1 MSNALSI
8 KYIKPSKPAGLKNV
22 TSKELNSLLFS
33 LECIINR
40 LYLFCIEL
48 AIFYKFLP
56 WM

>member
-48 AIFYKFLP
+48 ATFYKFLP
-56 WM
+56 